1 MMVVIM
7 ERVRSREGRAGSRG
21 RGADGH
27 EPGADPRERMIQ
39 SAALLFRSRGI
50 QGTSFSDVLAHSR
63 APRGSIYH
71 HFPGG
76 KAELAEEATR
86 YAGDFIAAGLVAAL
100 ADDDPVAAIRAFTA
114 SWLDVLRRGD
124 FSAGCPVV
132 AAGVEGDRAPG
143 ARDAAGAAF
152 GRWEDLM
159 AEAVAHRGLAPDR
172 ARSVATLVIAAIE
185 GAIVIARAQRST
197 EPLERVAA
205 EVEQIVAGLVAA

>member
-1 MMVVIM
+1 M
-7 ERVRSREGRAGSRG
+7 ET
-21 RGADGH
+21 
-27 EPGADPRERMIQ
+27 DPRERMIQ
-39 SAALLFRSRGI
+39 SAALLFRRRGI
-50 QGTSFSDVLAHSR
+50 EGTSFSDVLAHSR

-100 ADDDPVAAIRAFTA
+100 ADDDPVRAIQAFTA
-114 SWLDVLRRGD
+114 SWLDVLRRAD
-124 FSAGCPVV
+124 FAAGCPVV
-132 AAGVEGDRAPG
+132 AAALEGASTPG

-152 GRWEDLM
+152 RHWEELI
-159 AEAVAHRGLAPDR
+159 ANTVAQRGLSPDR
-172 ARSVATLVIAAIE
+172 ARSVAMLVIAATE

-205 EVEQIVAGLVAA
+205 EVEELVASLVSG

>member
-7 ERVRSREGRAGSRG
+7 ERVRGEEGRADS
-21 RGADGH
+21 
-27 EPGADPRERMIQ
+27 RERMIQ

-50 QGTSFSDVLAHSR
+50 EGTSFSDVLAHSR

-86 YAGDFIAAGLVAAL
+86 YAGDFIAAGLIAAL
-100 ADDDPVAAIRAFTA
+100 ADDDPVSAIRAFTA
-114 SWLDVLRRGD
+114 SWLDVLRRAD
-124 FSAGCPVV
+124 FTAGCPVV
-132 AAGVEGDRAPG
+132 AAALEGEATPG

-152 GRWEDLM
+152 ARWEELL
-159 AEAVAHRGLAPDR
+159 AGAVERRGLTPDR
-172 ARSVATLVIAAIE
+172 ARSVAMLVIAATE
-185 GAIVIARAQRST
+185 GAIVVARAQRAT

-205 EVEQIVAGLVAA
+205 EVEQLVAELVRE

>member
-1 MMVVIM
+1 MTCGITYHDARHSGTGEEQTT
-7 ERVRSREGRAGSRG
+7 ERVRSR
-21 RGADGH
+21 
-27 EPGADPRERMIQ
+27 PRDRMIQ

-50 QGTSFSDVLAHSR
+50 EGTSFSDVLTHSR

-100 ADDDPVAAIRAFTA
+100 ADDDPVAAIHAFTT
-114 SWLDVLRRGD
+114 SWLDVLRQAD

-132 AAGVEGDRAPG
+132 AAAVEGDRTPG

-152 GRWEDLM
+152 GRWEALI
-159 AEAVAHRGLAPDR
+159 AEAIERRGLTPAR

-205 EVEQIVAGLVAA
+205 EVEQIVAGLMAA